1 MVNKTISLSFEIFE
15 KLKGEENASNLIDSL
30 LRKHY
35 GGDPD
40 AIKAEIMRLQVCNK
54 ALQGDLQAIEA
65 KEAEA
70 QKTLIS
76 KLLLRAT
83 AEKLNLGMIEK
94 KRIESP
100 ERKEK
105 LKEIMKD
112 AWKAWDSPAEEFE
125 KFYENFEKGLFKNIA
140 GYCEANGIKKKEK
153 VK

>member
-1 MVNKTISLSFEIFE
+1 M
-15 KLKGEENASNLIDSL
+15 KGEENASNLIDSL

-40 AIKAEIMRLQVCNK
+40 AIKAEISSLQARNE

-70 QKTLIS
+70 QKTAAAQ
-76 KLLLRAT
+76 KL
-83 AEKLNLGMIEK
+83 KQDVIEK

-100 ERKEK
+100 EHKEK

-112 AWKAWDSPAEEFE
+112 AWKAWDSPAEEFD
-125 KFYENFEKGLFKNIA
+125 KFYSDYEKGLFKNIA

-153 VK
+153 K